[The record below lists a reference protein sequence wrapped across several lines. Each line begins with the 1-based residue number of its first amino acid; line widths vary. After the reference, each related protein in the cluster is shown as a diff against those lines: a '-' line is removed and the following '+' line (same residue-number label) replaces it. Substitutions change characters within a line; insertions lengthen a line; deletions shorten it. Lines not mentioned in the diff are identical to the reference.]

1 MLKPY
6 QRNLEG
12 SRVSYDVLSSKRT
25 FYYTVQMLGLTAL
38 SCECDRFVKGHAH
51 CSHMTTAETAEAEF
65 QQSAQLPTVSIS
77 TDPKEIDADKRAT
90 APLNGN
96 KPFSMLR

>member
-1 MLKPY
+1 MKPY
-6 QRNLEG
+6 LRNLEG

-25 FYYTVQMLGLTAL
+25 FYYTVSLLGLTAL

-51 CSHMTTAETAEAEF
+51 CRHMTTAETAEAEF
-65 QQSAQLPTVSIS
+65 RQSAEIPN
-77 TDPKEIDADKRAT
+77 PKRLEETGAEKRAT

-96 KPFSMLR
+96 RPFSILR